1 MNKKRITAVI
11 LLICGLGI
19 LLSGTLSGPGTPEPT
34 SFIKIEPASGLD
46 ESLPCAVL
54 TEADRETFPV
64 LFHAMEN
71 GITRINVYYPDVPK
85 GGMTEREYYAISNL
99 YEVGI
104 VFYTGPGYIL
114 YDNTVYQIY
123 IGDIG
128 GGGSGFE
135 ETLAGLLK
143 SSAWILIAAGTV
155 LTAVS
160 FVRSLSSTAP
170 ESRTMQIQN
179 HIENH
184 PGCSEADIIKTL
196 GYSRNST
203 VHHLKKLL
211 RDNRIRKVSYHKTIR
226 YFPAGI
232 PEKESD
238 IRGAAQAKE
247 KPARII
253 SALERKPLTLAEL
266 EEETGLSS
274 SSLRWHLARLEEDGI
289 VTPEKTANSVRYFLS
304 R

>member
-1 MNKKRITAVI
+1 MNKKRILAVI
-11 LLICGLGI
+11 LLICGIGI
-19 LLSGTLSGPGTPEPT
+19 LLSVSLSGLGAPAPT
-34 SFIKIEPASGLD
+34 SFITVAPASGLD
-46 ESLPCAVL
+46 ESIPCAVL

-64 LFHAMEN
+64 LFHALEN

-85 GGMTEREYYAISNL
+85 DGMTEREYYAISNL

-123 IGDIG
+123 IGDIDS
-128 GGGSGFE
+128 GGSGFA
-135 ETLAGLLK
+135 ETLAKLLK
-143 SSAWILIAAGTV
+143 SSAWILIAAGAV

-160 FVRSLSSTAP
+160 FVRSHSSTAP

-179 HIENH
+179 HIEEH
-184 PGCSEADIIKTL
+184 PGCSEADIIRTL

-211 RDNRIRKVSYHKTIR
+211 RDNRIRKVPYHKTVR

-238 IRGAAQAKE
+238 IRCAAQAKE
-247 KPARII
+247 KPALII

-266 EEETGLSS
+266 EEETGISS
-274 SSLRWHLARLEEDGI
+274 ASLRWHLARLEEDGV
-289 VTPEKTANSVRYFLS
+289 VTSEKTANCVRYFLS
-304 R
+304 Q